1 MHELSNV
8 KVYTNLVVYK
18 KYGVVILWGMTL
30 SESGT
35 ALKSLASRC
44 SVFENS
50 RMEAMLPQ
58 R

>member
-1 MHELSNV
+1 M
-8 KVYTNLVVYK
+8 
-18 KYGVVILWGMTL
+18 ILCGMTL

-35 ALKSLASRC
+35 ALNNLASRF